1 MDRRITLAFWL
12 VSAAAVEH
20 HSCDCSYPKV
30 PASKW
35 SDGSVLDVRRSVNA
49 SQVDAAFE
57 RVLHSQESN
66 HTDGRIVN
74 RPRWV
79 PVLTIQVSYSYAQQR
94 IAPLPCNP
102 TARGED
108 SVLFRTFFF
117 TPEGLPLLGEGTF
130 VETGAN
136 DGFTDST
143 TLFFEKCLGWR
154 GALIEPHPVFW
165 TRLLRTPRAHSTK
178 RQAAVCARNGTA
190 VIERKPWMGSTIRT
204 AGEEVGLE
212 VPCAPLS
219 ELLGSVHALSHAGR
233 VDVLSLDVEGHEPIA
248 VSTLGNELSYG
259 VVMAE
264 VEVGPRRVDTM
275 KTLLARG
282 MHYAGQ
288 ISARPSPAN
297 YVISDVWWN
306 RSHFERFWPRSRVLS
321 L

>member
-12 VSAAAVEH
+12 VSAAAVEF

-57 RVLHSQESN
+57 SKLHSQESN
-66 HTDGRIVN
+66 HTDGGIVN

-79 PVLTIQVSYSYAQQR
+79 PVLTIQVSYLYARPR

-102 TARGED
+102 TSRGED

-117 TPEGLPLLGEGTF
+117 TLEGLPLLGEGTF

-136 DGFTDST
+136 DGRTDST

-190 VIERKPWMGSTIRT
+190 VIERRPWMGSTIWT
-204 AGEEVGLE
+204 GSTKMGSTIQPAGAAGLQ

-219 ELLGSVHALSHAGR
+219 ELLASVHALRHAGR
-233 VDVLSLDVEGHEPIA
+233 VDVKKRSGSHVRWPVLMSDWTTGC
-248 VSTLGNELSYG
+248 
-259 VVMAE
+259 
-264 VEVGPRRVDTM
+264 
-275 KTLLARG
+275 
-282 MHYAGQ
+282 
-288 ISARPSPAN
+288 
-297 YVISDVWWN
+297 SDVSIG
-306 RSHFERFWPRSRVLS
+306 RCETA
-321 L
+321 

>member
-1 MDRRITLAFWL
+1 MEL
-12 VSAAAVEH
+12 VSAAAIELQ
-20 HSCDCSYPKV
+20 SCDCSYPIKR
-30 PASKW
+30 ASQW
-35 SDGSVLDVRRSVNA
+35 SNGSVLDLRRSITA

-57 RVLHSQESN
+57 SALHSQETDHPDN
-66 HTDGRIVN
+66 HPR
-74 RPRWV
+74 RPKWV
-79 PVLTIQVSYSYAQQR
+79 PVLTTQVSYYWQ

-102 TARGED
+102 TSRGED

-117 TPEGLPLLGEGTF
+117 TLEGLPLLGKGTF

-136 DGFTDST
+136 DGISDST

-219 ELLGSVHALSHAGR
+219 ELLGSVHALRHAGR

-248 VSTLGNELSYG
+248 VSTLGSELSYG

-288 ISARPSPAN
+288 ISGRPSSTN
-297 YVISDVWWN
+297 YVMSDVWWN

>member
-1 MDRRITLAFWL
+1 MN
-12 VSAAAVEH
+12 VQVAAANKRVVLAKIGRVHGIKGWLKLNSFTSPPANILTYAELH
-20 HSCDCSYPKV
+20 TKV
-30 PASKW
+30 DNAPRLLQIDDSREQQKGLIVHFQGFDDPETASILTGCEIWVPSIDMPALEAGSFYW
-35 SDGSVLDVRRSVNA
+35 HELQGLQVVNLQEQLFGSV
-49 SQVDAAFE
+49 
-57 RVLHSQESN
+57 
-66 HTDGRIVN
+66 
-74 RPRWV
+74 
-79 PVLTIQVSYSYAQQR
+79 QR
-94 IAPLPCNP
+94 LM
-102 TARGED
+102 
-108 SVLFRTFFF
+108 
-117 TPEGLPLLGEGTF
+117 
-130 VETGAN
+130 ETGAN
-136 DGFTDST
+136 DGISDST

-219 ELLGSVHALSHAGR
+219 ELLGSVHALRHAGR

-248 VSTLGNELSYG
+248 VSTLGSELSYG

>member
-12 VSAAAVEH
+12 VSAAAVKH

-57 RVLHSQESN
+57 STLHSQEIN
-66 HTDGRIVN
+66 HPDNNPR
-74 RPRWV
+74 RPKWV
-79 PVLTIQVSYSYAQQR
+79 PVLTTQVSYYWQ

-102 TARGED
+102 TSRGED

-136 DGFTDST
+136 DGFTDSA

-219 ELLGSVHALSHAGR
+219 ELLGSVHALRHAGR

-248 VSTLGNELSYG
+248 VSTLGSELSYG

-288 ISARPSPAN
+288 ISGRPSSTN
-297 YVISDVWWN
+297 YVMSDVWWN

>member
-1 MDRRITLAFWL
+1 MTLAFWL
-12 VSAAAVEH
+12 VSAAAAEFQ
-20 HSCDCSYPKV
+20 SCDCSYPKV
-30 PASKW
+30 PVSQW
-35 SDGSVLDVRRSVNA
+35 SDGSVLDVRRSINA

-57 RVLHSQESN
+57 SKLHSQESN
-66 HTDGRIVN
+66 HTDGRFVN

-79 PVLTIQVSYSYAQQR
+79 PVLTIQVSYSYAR
-94 IAPLPCNP
+94 PRLAPLPCNP
-102 TARGED
+102 TSRGED

-117 TPEGLPLLGEGTF
+117 TRKGLPLLGAGTF

-136 DGFTDST
+136 DGITDSA

-190 VIERKPWMGSTIRT
+190 VIERKPWMGSTIRP
-204 AGEEVGLE
+204 AGEVGLQ

-219 ELLGSVHALSHAGR
+219 ELLASVHALSHAGR

-282 MHYAGQ
+282 MHLRRADLCT
-288 ISARPSPAN
+288 ALACKLC
-297 YVISDVWWN
+297 
-306 RSHFERFWPRSRVLS
+306 HFRRVVEPVAL
-321 L
+321 